1 MEAFTPELIGS
12 VPVTAG
18 LGLLM
23 VWLARSQNLVERRD
37 EGKRCPSSGL
47 QVRWDGSCGCTR

>member
-1 MEAFTPELIGS
+1 MEALTPELIGS

-37 EGKRCPSSGL
+37 EDKRCPSCGL
-47 QVRWDGSCGCTR
+47 HVRWDGSCGCTR

>member
-1 MEAFTPELIGS
+1 MEALTPELIGS

-23 VWLARSQNLVERRD
+23 VWLARSQNLVERRED
-37 EGKRCPSSGL
+37 GRRCPACGL
-47 QVRWDGSCGCTR
+47 LVRRDGSCSCTR